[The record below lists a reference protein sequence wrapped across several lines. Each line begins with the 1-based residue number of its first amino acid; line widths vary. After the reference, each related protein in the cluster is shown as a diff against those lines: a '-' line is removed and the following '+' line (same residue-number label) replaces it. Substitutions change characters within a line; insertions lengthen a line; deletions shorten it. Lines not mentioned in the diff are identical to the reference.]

1 MPNNEDGSV
10 LNPSLWDEKVN
21 AFLGAKTR
29 QIKETKAK
37 ADAEAKAKAKA
48 KAQARQKKL
57 EKTLPKLIDKTLGKP
72 KRGRPKIAI
81 GERLDMLTVRVPHN
95 ENMKKRLS
103 RLALLFAMESGEKVT
118 GSILAREILQYGIE
132 DYEEQFAKLSLD
144 DIKKR
149 RETKNEKRAS

>member
-1 MPNNEDGSV
+1 MPNNEEGSV
-10 LNPSLWDEKVN
+10 LNPSLWDDKVN
-21 AFLGAKTR
+21 SFLDAKAR

-37 ADAEAKAKAKA
+37 AEAKAKA
-48 KAQARQKKL
+48 KAQARQKNLK
-57 EKTLPKLIDKTLGKP
+57 KTLAKPIEKTLGKP

-118 GSILAREILQYGIE
+118 GSILAREILKYGIE

-149 RETKNEKRAS
+149 KETKNEKRTT